1 MQREARCTAT
11 HIHGIGANRAPGRE
25 RLITF
30 PGFYIKNNMKIQLKN
45 IEQNN
50 GQLKG
55 LPKNPRYIKEERYEA
70 LKQSLTD
77 DPEMTELRELVV
89 YPLPD
94 IKGKYIAIGGNQRL
108 KAMKDLG
115 WKEAEAIVLKKETPL
130 AKLREYAK
138 IDNFI
143 AGRFDWDM
151 IANDWEEVELKQDGM
166 LLDWDDVET
175 LDESLFDQDENS
187 GAKGE
192 KEPSASLRVVMPD
205 GTTKET
211 ETAVREIVL
220 QVIENF
226 PGVTI
231 V

>member
-1 MQREARCTAT
+1 
-11 HIHGIGANRAPGRE
+11 
-25 RLITF
+25 
-30 PGFYIKNNMKIQLKN
+30 MKLKLKD

-55 LPKNPRYIKEERYEA
+55 LPKNPRYIKDDRFEA

-94 IKGKYIAIGGNQRL
+94 SKGKYIAIGGNQRL

-130 AKLREYAK
+130 AKLREYAQ

-151 IANDWEEVELKQDGM
+151 IANDWEEDELKQDGM
-166 LLDWDDVET
+166 VFDWDTVET
-175 LDESLFDQDENS
+175 LDDTLFDEES
-187 GAKGE
+187 KRGADTE
-192 KEPSASLRVVMPD
+192 KEASASLRVIMPD
-205 GTTKET
+205 GTEKET
-211 ETAVREIVL
+211 EDAVRDIVMN
-220 QVIENF
+220 VIANY

-231 V
+231 L

>member
-1 MQREARCTAT
+1 
-11 HIHGIGANRAPGRE
+11 
-25 RLITF
+25 
-30 PGFYIKNNMKIQLKN
+30 MKIKLKD

-55 LPKNPRYIKEERYEA
+55 LPKNPRYIKDERYEA
-70 LKQSLTD
+70 MKQSLTD

-94 IKGKYIAIGGNQRL
+94 SKGKYIAIGGNMRL
-108 KAMKDLG
+108 RAMKDLG

-130 AKLREYAK
+130 AKLREYAQ
-138 IDNFI
+138 IDNFV

-166 LLDWDDVET
+166 VFDWDTVET
-175 LDESLFDQDENS
+175 LDDTLFDEDQNS

-205 GTTKET
+205 GTNKET
-211 ETAVREIVL
+211 ENAVREIVL
-220 QVIENF
+220 QVIEKY